1 MSEQDSKFRKRVGGA
16 GIFEQVG
23 CSMIGSYFAVFV
35 SREVKKWQKP
45 SDSIL

>member
-1 MSEQDSKFRKRVGGA
+1 MSEQDSKFRKRMGGA
-16 GIFEQVG
+16 GIFEQSG
-23 CSMIGSYFAVFV
+23 CSTTDSHFVVFV